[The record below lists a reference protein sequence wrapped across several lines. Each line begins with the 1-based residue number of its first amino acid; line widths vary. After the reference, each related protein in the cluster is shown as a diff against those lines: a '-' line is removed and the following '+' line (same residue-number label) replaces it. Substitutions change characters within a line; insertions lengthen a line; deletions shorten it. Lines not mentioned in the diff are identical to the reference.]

1 MSHWKRDRSI
11 LQSAFLSPTPPL
23 PPLKAFWRGGSAFYP
38 TLSAGDAIY
47 NSSVYTPPFQSGFG
61 SVIVKEFLN
70 HIVSFFAHIGVII
83 VILIGFLFSRLQPQ
97 SSLLVLIIGCVIFLV
112 GIGIGFI
119 GLITMQREIGYS
131 EGLVC
136 VQGGFLVDK
145 GIYCLVRHPM
155 RVGLFLEL
163 AGLVLLSN
171 NPILFMLLAAVGFI
185 QYFRTLDEEAM
196 LLDHFG
202 DIESRYMATVPRF
215 NIIKSLAQLAMERL
229 LPKVK
234 PQTEPTVNPPFAR
247 ES

>member
-1 MSHWKRDRSI
+1 MSLLDYNAWFTIGIITAI
-11 LQSAFLSPTPPL
+11 LVRQCPQIYFDFTNKNKTIIVQGKSTTRAWHIFLL
-23 PPLKAFWRGGSAFYP
+23 Y
-38 TLSAGDAIY
+38 
-47 NSSVYTPPFQSGFG
+47 
-61 SVIVKEFLN
+61 
-70 HIVSFFAHIGVII
+70 I